1 MKFIFADAID
11 QIDPNFDF
19 ILDESRPGRRAH
31 RDDLYAHEYF
41 ELPPYDGVLISRA
54 IVGDSQQKG
63 KYSDALAMRLRRE
76 GARSV
81 LRMNTPRLK
90 AVPIFGDCGAFSYV
104 DQKVPPYSPEDTAE
118 FYADG
123 GFTHGCSPD
132 HIIFGFRPEHT
143 GLEGALPDER
153 ERFEITQENARAFF
167 RWAKGIPG
175 FTPLGTIQ
183 GWSPDSLAIAA
194 KNLERMGFKYLA
206 IGGMV
211 PLEAPQILKVVRTIR
226 SKIKP
231 STELHILGFA
241 KAESIHE
248 FVGEGVASFDSTSP
262 LLRAFKDA
270 TANYYVRRSDDN
282 LDYFTAI
289 RVPQATEN
297 RKLVNAAREG
307 LISQEEIGKL
317 ESRALSDLRRFDR
330 EDLSLEDTV
339 GSVSAYLR
347 VFLSTNYRTPAS
359 LDKAMHTANVRL
371 ARTLKAA
378 PWRHCSCKI
387 CREVGIEV
395 MIFRTSNRN
404 KRRGFH
410 NLHVYYEH
418 LKRIRDG
425 KDQKNTP
432 L

>member
-19 ILDESRPGRRAH
+19 ALDESQPGRRAH
-31 RDDLYAHEYF
+31 RDDLYPHEF
-41 ELPPYDGVLISRA
+41 FDSPPYDGVLISRA

-63 KYSDALAMRLRRE
+63 KYSDALSMQLRRE

-81 LRMNTPRLK
+81 LRMKTPRLN
-90 AVPIFGDCGAFSYV
+90 AMPIFGDCGAFSYV
-104 DQKVPPYSPEDTAE
+104 DQKVPPYSPEDTAQ

-132 HIIFGFRPEHT
+132 HIIFGFRPEHS
-143 GLEGALPDER
+143 GLEGASPDER
-153 ERFEITQENARAFF
+153 ERFEITQENARDF
-167 RWAKGIPG
+167 WKWSKDIPG
-175 FTPLGTIQ
+175 FTPLGAIQ
-183 GWSPDSLAIAA
+183 GWSPESMAIAA
-194 KNLERMGFKYLA
+194 KNLEKMGFKYLA

-211 PLEAPQILKVVRTIR
+211 PLDALQILGVVRSIR
-226 SKIKP
+226 RKIKP

-241 KAESIHE
+241 KAEDIRS
-248 FVGEGVASFDSTSP
+248 FVREGVSSFDSTSP
-262 LLRAFKDA
+262 LIRAFKDA
-270 TANYYVRRSDDN
+270 TANYYVRRPDDN

-307 LISQEEIGKL
+307 LISQEGIGKL
-317 ESRALSDLRRFDR
+317 ERCALEDLRRFDR
-330 EDLSLEDTV
+330 GALSLEDTV

-359 LDKAMHTANVRL
+359 LDKAMVTANVRL
-371 ARTLKAA
+371 VRTLKAA
-378 PWRHCSCKI
+378 PWRYCPCKI
-387 CREVGIEV
+387 CKEVGIEV

-418 LKRIRDG
+418 LKRIRNG
-425 KDQKNTP
+425 KD
-432 L
+432 